1 MVIKHVYHL
10 AFRSPET
17 SVADMF
23 MDHIDRARPEIK
35 SAKKLGRVR
44 YEPDENHDNEGF
56 GRLFI
61 FRFFQKILEVV
72 FLCETISSFIGPLDL
87 LKLNLKVVGLF

>member
-44 YEPDENHDNEGF
+44 YEPDENHDN
-56 GRLFI
+56 
-61 FRFFQKILEVV
+61 K
-72 FLCETISSFIGPLDL
+72 DL
-87 LKLNLKVVGLF
+87 AVCSYSDFSKKS

>member
-1 MVIKHVYHL
+1 
-10 AFRSPET
+10 
-17 SVADMF
+17 

-56 GRLFI
+56 GPAAMTDNIWMLINVYR
-61 FRFFQKILEVV
+61 
-72 FLCETISSFIGPLDL
+72 IS
-87 LKLNLKVVGLF
+87 